1 MARKINNPVLKQ
13 AGLPVKLATALRE
26 YQQKD
31 RRGKFVFTVPQI
43 AARAGLSPVDLVKLA
58 IKCGLE
64 QRVIVRSDMVIRA
77 ALLDYVN
84 HPEEFTKDIAKR
96 HGVSAAT
103 LTVWATNAGIPL
115 RSRGVR
121 KRDQPTARQREIL
134 ELAAIYPYEK
144 VGQRFGV
151 TKARVGALVKRW
163 KHWKVPVQP
172 PFQPG
177 DIILWRNKGSQ
188 ERLTVIEAGLTQGT
202 MLDAKG
208 RLLRAFTWN
217 SGGRLPKK
225 IGVDPKYV
233 AHAKTPA

>member
-1 MARKINNPVLKQ
+1 MARKINNTVFKQ
-13 AGLPVKLATALRE
+13 VGLPVKLATALRE

-31 RRGKFVFTVPQI
+31 RRGKFVYTVSQI
-43 AARAGLSPVDLVKLA
+43 AMRAGLSPADLVKLA
-58 IKCGLE
+58 TDYRLK
-64 QRVIVRSDMVIRA
+64 QRVIVHSDSIVKA
-77 ALLDYVN
+77 ALSDYVN

-96 HGVSAAT
+96 HGVSTAT
-103 LTVWATNAGIPL
+103 LTVWATNAGIAL

-121 KRDQPTARQREIL
+121 KRDEPTARQRQIL

-163 KHWKVPVQP
+163 KRWKVPVQP

-177 DIILWRNKGSQ
+177 DIILWHNKGKQ

-233 AHAKTPA
+233 VHAKTPA